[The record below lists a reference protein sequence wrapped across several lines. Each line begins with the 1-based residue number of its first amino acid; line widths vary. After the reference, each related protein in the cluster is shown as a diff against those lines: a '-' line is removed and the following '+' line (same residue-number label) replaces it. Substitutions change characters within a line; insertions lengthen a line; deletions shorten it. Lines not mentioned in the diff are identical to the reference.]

1 LPESERIEGLDV
13 GPGGSSEYRGT
24 ALPNEEI
31 VLRVRMSA
39 GQEET
44 VLHEERLTLTPEE
57 ERLRT
62 IEIGAP

>member
-1 LPESERIEGLDV
+1 M